1 LAAQTGLPALA
12 WSAEADPEIGANAGN
27 DWAYSDGTPEG
38 WHYSAHTQ
46 INDHS
51 VARLGLAWAA
61 DIPSPSGLVGTPL
74 VKDGVV
80 YQSGP
85 GGVVYANDAKTGQ
98 ARWAFKPET
107 RYDKPLSFVAV
118 WAMHHNRGLAV
129 DQDRVYVA
137 AGDCRLF
144 AVDRI
149 SGQQAWMTEACDP
162 TQPYGITSAPKLGGG
177 MVFIGNANADL
188 NTARGFVSAFDART
202 GKFLWQFWLRP
213 GDPTKPFE
221 NATMKMAAATWGKDY
236 WPRSIGGAQAW
247 DGMTYDPKLGLVYIG
262 TNGPLPTDPTER
274 GKDAGDEL
282 FSSAIVAVDAKSGN
296 YVWHFTEVPHDA
308 WEFSAVAPIQ
318 IAELPINGVTRR
330 VLMQA
335 PKSGFFYLLDAKTG
349 KFISAGQIAAQNW
362 AKGIDQATGRPILNP
377 DTEYW
382 KHPDRDTLTIPGVL
396 GAARTWAAMAYS
408 PKTSLVYIGTWTSA
422 VLYQAGGHFDWYY
435 SFRKDATIKPEAQ
448 LSAWDPIK
456 QKAAWRFVRP
466 GITNGGTLATAG
478 NLVFQ
483 GTDDGTFDAFDART
497 GHKLWSFKTDGAI
510 MGAPS
515 TAVIDGNQYIF
526 VASGDSGA
534 SATTH
539 SSARFNSTPTTQ
551 GPPRLL
557 AFRLDGKSS
566 LTPKAGYGPVTLPKP
581 WRPRQ
586 PAPLAVQGAKVYDDN
601 NCALCHGLD
610 AIQAG
615 RDIPDL
621 RAATK
626 VTYAFMADIFKGAY
640 RQAGMPSFEN
650 ITDEDIVALQAYL
663 TNQAWGGYEEQ
674 NSR

>member
-1 LAAQTGLPALA
+1 LLAHTGTSAVGR
-12 WSAEADPEIGANAGN
+12 SAEAKPEIGANAGN
-27 DWAYSDGTPEG
+27 DWPYNDGTPEG

-46 INDHS
+46 INDRS
-51 VARLGLAWAA
+51 VSRLGLAWAA
-61 DIPSPSGLVGTPL
+61 DIPSRSGLVGTPL

-85 GGVVYANDAKTGQ
+85 GGAVYANDAKTGQ
-98 ARWAFKPET
+98 ARWAFTPET
-107 RYDKPLSFVAV
+107 RYDKPLSLIAF

-144 AVDRI
+144 AIDRVT
-149 SGQQAWMTEACDP
+149 GQQAWMTEACDP

-177 MVFIGNANADL
+177 MVFIGNANADM
-188 NTARGFVSAFDART
+188 NTARGFVSAFDAKT
-202 GKFLWQFWLRP
+202 GKFLWRFWLRP

-221 NATMKMAAATWGKDY
+221 SAAMKMAAATWGKDY

-247 DGMTYDPKLGLVYIG
+247 DGMTYDPKLGLLYIG
-262 TNGPLPTDPTER
+262 TNGPLPFDPTER

-282 FSSAIVAVDAKSGN
+282 FSTAIVAVNAKTGA
-296 YVWHFTEVPHDA
+296 YVWHYTEVPHDA

-318 IAELPINGVTRR
+318 IAELPINGITRR

-335 PKSGFFYLLDAKTG
+335 PKNGFFYLIDANTG

-362 AKGIDQATGRPILNP
+362 ATGIDQATGRPILNP
-377 DTEYW
+377 ETEYW
-382 KHPDRDTLTIPGVL
+382 KHPDRETLTIPGAL

-408 PKTSLVYIGTWTSA
+408 PKTSLVYVGTMTMA
-422 VLYQAGGHFDWYY
+422 VLCQPGGHFDWYY
-435 SFRKDATIKPEAQ
+435 SFRKDATVKGEGQ
-448 LSAWDPIK
+448 LTAWDPIK
-456 QKAAWRFVRP
+456 QKVAWRVVRST
-466 GITNGGTLATAG
+466 IMDGGTLATAG

-483 GTDDGTFDAFDART
+483 GTVDGAFDAFDTRT

-515 TAVIDGNQYIF
+515 VAIIDGVQYIF

-534 SATTH
+534 SANTH

-557 AFRLDGKSS
+557 AFRLDGNAN

-586 PAPLAVQGAKVYDDN
+586 PAVLALQGAKVYEDN
-601 NCALCHGLD
+601 DCALCHGLD
-610 AIQAG
+610 AFQAG

-621 RAATK
+621 RAASK
-626 VTYAFMADIFKGAY
+626 ETYAFMGDIFKGAY

-663 TNQAWGGYEEQ
+663 TNEAWDSYEEQ
-674 NSR
+674 RLR